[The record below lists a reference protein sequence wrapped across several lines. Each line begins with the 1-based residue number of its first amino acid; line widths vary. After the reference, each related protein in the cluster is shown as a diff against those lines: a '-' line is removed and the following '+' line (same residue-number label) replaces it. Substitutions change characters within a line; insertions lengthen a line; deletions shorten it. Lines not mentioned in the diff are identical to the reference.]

1 MEHNQT
7 IKLIHAHVQ
16 ITIDMMLKL
25 MLAYQLITV
34 LILINGMVSDADAL
48 TISSHGLTD
57 VEHAPITLKLVKI
70 KLHACV
76 IVTGNSMVQITD
88 V

>member
-1 MEHNQT
+1 
-7 IKLIHAHVQ
+7 
-16 ITIDMMLKL
+16 
-25 MLAYQLITV
+25 
-34 LILINGMVSDADAL
+34 MVSDADAL

-57 VEHAPITLKLVKI
+57 VEHAPITLKPVKI

-76 IVTGNSMVQITD
+76 IVTGNSMVQIID